1 MTQVRDVT
9 AQRIRERRIEIG
21 MTQLELAIQ
30 SGYSGRS
37 SINKIEKDAR
47 NVPLDRLT
55 KIAEALRVSPD
66 YLMGWDDEADAFDE
80 DLDRQNRI
88 ALVEKAFNLLNPEHQ
103 KAVLDLIQ
111 SLAAAEKR

>member
-1 MTQVRDVT
+1 MTQVRDIT

-66 YLMGWDDEADAFDE
+66 YLMGWDDD